1 MKKSQIRCIVG
12 NSLVHIA
19 SILILCFFALNLI
32 EGGGKNSIYYGVT
45 HMAQST
51 GSNIVYYIVANA
63 FYVLVLTL
71 AIVMLIESALGLFG
85 GIFDV
90 KGLNM
95 TMANR
100 ILSMV
105 AMIAALMGLVF
116 IIVYISLVGVAGASA
131 GAGPITVFISSI
143 VAVVGAFVAQTRK
156 FSRNQNITEGN

>member
-12 NSLVHIA
+12 NSLVHVA

-32 EGGGKNSIYYGVT
+32 EGGGKNSIYYGIT
-45 HMAQST
+45 HMAQTT
-51 GSNIVYYIVANA
+51 GVNTAYYIVANA

-90 KGLNM
+90 RGLNM
-95 TMANR
+95 TMASR
-100 ILSMV
+100 ILSMIS
-105 AMIAALMGLVF
+105 MIAALMGLAF
-116 IIVYISLVGVAGASA
+116 MIVYVSISGVAGASA

-156 FSRNQNITEGN
+156 ISRN

>member
-12 NSLVHIA
+12 NSLVHVA

-32 EGGGKNSIYYGVT
+32 EGGGKNSIYYGIT
-45 HMAQST
+45 HMAQTS
-51 GSNIVYYIVANA
+51 GANSAYYVVANA

-85 GIFDV
+85 GIFDIR
-90 KGLNM
+90 GLNM

-100 ILSMV
+100 VLSMV

-116 IIVYISLVGVAGASA
+116 MIVYVSLAGVAGTSA

-156 FSRNQNITEGN
+156 TVRNRKMTIGD

>member
-12 NSLVHIA
+12 NSLVHVA

-32 EGGGKNSIYYGVT
+32 EGGGKNSIYYGIT

-51 GSNIVYYIVANA
+51 GANVVYFIVANA

-95 TMANR
+95 TLANR

-105 AMIAALMGLVF
+105 TMIAALMGLVF
-116 IIVYISLVGVAGASA
+116 IIVYVSLVGVAGASA
-131 GAGPITVFISSI
+131 GAGSITVFISSI
-143 VAVVGAFVAQTRK
+143 VAVVGAFIAQTRRA
-156 FSRNQNITEGN
+156 SRGLNIAEGN

>member
-1 MKKSQIRCIVG
+1 MKKSQIKCIVG
-12 NSLVHIA
+12 NSLVHVA

-32 EGGGKNSIYYGVT
+32 EGGGKNSIYYGIT

-51 GSNIVYYIVANA
+51 GTNIVYYIVANA

-95 TMANR
+95 TVANR
-100 ILSMV
+100 VLSMV

-116 IIVYISLVGVAGASA
+116 VIVYVSLTGVAGASA

-143 VAVVGAFVAQTRK
+143 VALIGAFVSQTRRMYNRK
-156 FSRNQNITEGN
+156 SINELD

>member
-12 NSLVHIA
+12 NSLVHVA

-32 EGGGKNSIYYGVT
+32 EGGGKNSIYYGIT
-45 HMAQST
+45 HMAQTT
-51 GSNIVYYIVANA
+51 GANAAYYIVANA

-85 GIFDV
+85 GIFDMR
-90 KGLNM
+90 GLNM

-100 ILSMV
+100 VLSMI
-105 AMIAALMGLVF
+105 AMIAALMGLAF
-116 IIVYISLVGVAGASA
+116 IIVYVALVGIAGTSA

-156 FSRNQNITEGN
+156 VSRNVKTTEEN